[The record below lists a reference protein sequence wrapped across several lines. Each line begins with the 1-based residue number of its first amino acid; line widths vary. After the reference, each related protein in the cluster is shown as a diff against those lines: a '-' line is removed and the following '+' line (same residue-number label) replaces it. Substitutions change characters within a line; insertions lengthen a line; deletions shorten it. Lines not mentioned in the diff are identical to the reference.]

1 MTIAPIPYDPDN
13 DIKHASRTLARALTA
28 MAERGEIG
36 PLYGQYSGALML
48 LTDRTCK
55 KEPVL
60 PPVS

>member
-13 DIKHASRTLARALTA
+13 DIKHASRTLARALNA
-28 MAERGEIG
+28 MAERGEVG
-36 PLYGQYSGALML
+36 SLYGQYAGALML

-60 PPVS
+60 PTVN